1 MNSSPVISTTV
12 QNAGNMQTLSSASSM
27 WINKLKIVGSG
38 HNWAVAPCEP
48 FYLMGT
54 EPPAPDAALTGA
66 KNLIEHY
73 GLANSYQKY
82 CSRPLREELSAFL
95 PHLSGNVDVPA
106 STDGSGLLALIERPP
121 IRGKELRKFAPGQLD
136 QAFRLHPGPLP
147 AEYAALFAAAP
158 QSRNP
163 SRTGTGGGQ
172 PPDSTNASLCTA
184 PGSRM
189 PATAA
194 PGLSGMGNAYPPRR
208 RRRYE
213 AARGLSGNPGS
224 SGGAGSA
231 TTAFGPSG
239 HPTNPFFPG
248 PPPAPVSAL
257 VAHGQVPSAPP
268 SSSSSN
274 SSTLQLSHVHSHLP
288 HQPHL
293 APTGTS
299 TVPSQPPTS
308 VLAVDTGS
316 GSSSRSVVDLPPGLI
331 PVSAPVPSHFQSGPL
346 NSDQST
352 APPPPPPPLLAPV
365 HGTTVPLNPRPTTS
379 TGYQGGSD
387 SLGSYPTQPGISA
400 PPVLHSVHPPNVTLA
415 SPGTSSQHHYHH
427 HHHHHQFGSSHVP
440 IQPGTEV
447 QSYGRWSSP
456 GRGGSSPP
464 SPDACRARRSEG
476 GLDAERRNSKKKR
489 KDKKRR
495 KERE

>member
-1 MNSSPVISTTV
+1 
-12 QNAGNMQTLSSASSM
+12 
-27 WINKLKIVGSG
+27 
-38 HNWAVAPCEP
+38 
-48 FYLMGT
+48 
-54 EPPAPDAALTGA
+54 
-66 KNLIEHY
+66 
-73 GLANSYQKY
+73 
-82 CSRPLREELSAFL
+82 
-95 PHLSGNVDVPA
+95 
-106 STDGSGLLALIERPP
+106 
-121 IRGKELRKFAPGQLD
+121 
-136 QAFRLHPGPLP
+136 
-147 AEYAALFAAAP
+147 
-158 QSRNP
+158 
-163 SRTGTGGGQ
+163 
-172 PPDSTNASLCTA
+172 
-184 PGSRM
+184 M

-213 AARGLSGNPGS
+213 AAPRIFPGNQAAS
-224 SGGAGSA
+224 RCGSA

-257 VAHGQVPSAPP
+257 VAHGQVPSGPP

-288 HQPHL
+288 HQPQFV
-293 APTGTS
+293 S
-299 TVPSQPPTS
+299 TVPSNCPIATTHIC
-308 VLAVDTGS
+308 A
-316 GSSSRSVVDLPPGLI
+316 SSRHS
-331 PVSAPVPSHFQSGPL
+331 
-346 NSDQST
+346 
-352 APPPPPPPLLAPV
+352 PPLLPRRSWLTYSPV
-365 HGTTVPLNPRPTTS
+365 YTRYLAHSFSFSKYTTNLRPVYCTTTASTTVVGSCSWNHSPAQSSSTTG

-427 HHHHHQFGSSHVP
+427 HHHHHRFGSSHVP
-440 IQPGTEV
+440 MQPGTEV

-476 GLDAERRNSKKKR
+476 GLDAERRKQ
-489 KDKKRR
+489 
-495 KERE
+495 